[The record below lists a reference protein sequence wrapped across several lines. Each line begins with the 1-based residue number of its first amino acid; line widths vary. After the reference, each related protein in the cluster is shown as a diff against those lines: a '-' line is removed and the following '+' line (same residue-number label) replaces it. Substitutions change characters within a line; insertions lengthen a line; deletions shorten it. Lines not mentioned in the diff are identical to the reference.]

1 MSNTSVNLFTLKFDN
16 SPVRTTEINNQIWFL
31 ANDVCFILEYKN
43 PRKAIAD
50 HCKSKGVTK
59 RYTPTLCDVTK
70 RDTTSKARKS
80 QEMTYISEANLFR
93 LIIKSKQE
101 KAVIFEEW
109 VMEELLPTIRKTGS
123 YSLTIN
129 TEQQQAI
136 KQAVNERSYRTGEHY
151 QAIYTKFYEHFKI
164 PRYQDLPASKF
175 DEAIQWL
182 GGVHARNGLSDEDW
196 YDLAWLY
203 KAADRMRSQ
212 IELIEPALRAIDSSF
227 VSAFHSMA
235 IEYKRNL
242 RSAKLIIER
251 ETAHIKAKNIID
263 KWNRVLPVIRHH

>member
-31 ANDVCFILEYKN
+31 ANDVCSILEYKN
-43 PRKAIAD
+43 PRRTID
-50 HCKSKGVTK
+50 LHCKEKGVTK
-59 RYTPTLCDVTK
+59 RYTL
-70 RDTTSKARKS
+70 TSGGN
-80 QEMTYISEANLFR
+80 QEMVYINEPNLFR

-136 KQAVNERSYRTGEHY
+136 KQAVNERSYRTGEHH
-151 QAIYTKFYEHFKI
+151 QAIYSKFYAQFKV

-196 YDLAWLY
+196 YDLACLY

-227 VSAFHSMA
+227 VRAFHSMS

-251 ETAHIKAKNIID
+251 ETMHIKPKNVID
-263 KWNRVLPVIRHH
+263 DWNRVLPVIRHH